1 MRRRTNCPA
10 HLGQSIGPTIIV
22 SNSGQIFGPNV
33 EAWRHH
39 QLEQLRLIPTYSTP
53 SIPTMIHLLLDLITL
68 WLTFLYS
75 MRLMLL
81 DENPLFWK
89 LFGWSLSIEG
99 TPADLMGYVKILI
112 VLRTYSY
119 SFSHPF
125 SLSSKLISPSSIIH
139 HPPSTIHNLYLSLII
154 HNSCLY

>member
-1 MRRRTNCPA
+1 MLLMLCGVA
-10 HLGQSIGPTIIV
+10 CAGGHSILRIWAKA
-22 SNSGQIFGPNV
+22 FGPIIINKKAGQTLAQTHV
-33 EAWRHH
+33 SWRHH
-39 QLEQLRLIPTYSTP
+39 LLRAEQPWLIPTYSTP
-53 SIPTMIHLLLDLITL
+53 STPTMIHLLLDLITL

-112 VLRTYSY
+112 VLRTSSY

-125 SLSSKLISPSSIIH
+125 SLSSKLISHHPLSTIH
-139 HPPSTIHNLYLSLII
+139 HP
-154 HNSCLY
+154 